1 MSSAPAG
8 IPEADWLATP
18 ASVRTLILA
27 QQQEIQALR
36 RENDALRSQ
45 LTALA
50 TELASLRERVGR
62 SSRNSSKPPSSDG
75 PGFKPPERK
84 GSGRKRG
91 APPGHPGSGPELLP
105 IERVDQVVV
114 HHLEACRRCGA
125 LLHGE
130 DPDPLRH
137 QVIEIPPITP
147 VVIEHRLHR
156 LVCPCC
162 STSTGATLP
171 ADGDASSYGPR
182 LSALAG
188 LLGSAFPLSFSKTQT
203 LLDQRLGIEMSRGA
217 IAQIRQRLSS
227 ALAEPMAQ
235 ALQAA
240 RQQPVAYVDETGAPT
255 GNAVDAVFREAVGN
269 NPIGKRGWQW
279 VMVTGVVTVVLQ
291 GLSRSA
297 AAAIALLGHGFGGI
311 VVSDRFSAY
320 NHLPTQQRQLCWAH
334 LIHDRVAIAERSG
347 ASAEF
352 GAQLLELQRQL
363 FGHWH
368 RYKDGTIDWPGLQDS
383 NRPIRQDFE
392 ATLQRVVE
400 LGVQRGERTPW
411 AKTVRT
417 CRQIL
422 QLADGLWTFLETQGI
437 EPTNNA
443 AERALRQSVIQ
454 RRITGLPSN
463 SRGVQSRQG
472 AICRSRLLTVTT
484 SLRQQGRDVWTFL
497 EQAWIAHHRGGLMPS
512 LLPDS

>member
-18 ASVRTLILA
+18 ASVRALILA

-36 RENDALRSQ
+36 RENDELRSQ

-50 TELASLRERVGR
+50 TELASLREQIGR

-91 APPGHPGSGPELLP
+91 AQPGHPGSGPELLP
-105 IERVDQVVV
+105 IERVDQVVE
-114 HHLEACRRCGA
+114 HHPEACRRCGT
-125 LLHGE
+125 LLEGE
-130 DPDPLRH
+130 DSDPLRH
-137 QVIEIPPITP
+137 QVLEIPPIMP

-162 STSTGATLP
+162 STSTCATLP
-171 ADGDASSYGPR
+171 ADVDASHYGPR
-182 LSALAG
+182 LSALVG
-188 LLGSAFPLSFSKTQT
+188 LLGSVFPLSFSKTQS
-203 LLDQRLGIEMSRGA
+203 LLVQLLGIEMSRGA
-217 IAQIRQRLSS
+217 IARVRQRLSA
-227 ALAEPMAQ
+227 ALVQPMAQ
-235 ALQAA
+235 ALEIA
-240 RQQPVAYVDETGAPT
+240 RLQPVAYVDETGAPT
-255 GNAVDAVFREAVGN
+255 GNADGN
-269 NPIGKRGWQW
+269 NPTGKRGWQW
-279 VMVTGVVTVVLQ
+279 VMVTGVVTVFLQ

-297 AAAIALLGHGFGGI
+297 AAALELLGHGFGGI

-334 LIHDRVAIAERSG
+334 LIRDLRAIAERPG
-347 ASAEF
+347 ASADF
-352 GAQLLELQRQL
+352 GSALLVLQQEL
-363 FGHWH
+363 FEHWH
-368 RYKDGTIDWPGLQDS
+368 RYKERTIDWPGLQDS
-383 NRPIRQDFE
+383 SRLIRQDFE

-400 LGVQRGERTPW
+400 LGCERSERTPW
-411 AKTVRT
+411 ARTVRT

-422 QLADGLWTFLETQGI
+422 QVADGLWTFLETQGI

-454 RRITGLPSN
+454 RRISH
-463 SRGVQSRQG
+463 GVQSRQG

-484 SLRQQGRDVWTFL
+484 SLRQQGRYVWAFL